1 MAQLPRSSS
10 LTNTWKAVAV
20 YFPGSKSV
28 QCLLFFV
35 IFPIYFKVRSYALE
49 DGYMQRISKK
59 NVCLPSDLTPLV
71 RGLLQLSLAF
81 MGTSRTRLCST
92 SGHES
97 LLALV
102 RREKRHTS
110 GFRLGVA
117 GHLAC
122 VWKNWAVGGVLLLMG
137 KIIAPF
143 SMKNLH
149 ACSRFHFI
157 STGAGFLP
165 VTERSDIIEF
175 NLTCTLA
182 YYIGLF
188 PCKSLGLHLCFGNL
202 LAIASKYKGGDT
214 LGSYNHI

>member
-10 LTNTWKAVAV
+10 LTNKWQAVAV

-28 QCLLFFV
+28 QGLLFFV

-102 RREKRHTS
+102 RREKPHTS

-117 GHLAC
+117 GHLAWNGRTGRLEVC
-122 VWKNWAVGGVLLLMG
+122 YCWWKNYCTIQYEESSCLLKVSFYLDWCRISSSNRTIWYHRVQPDMYACILYWIVSMQIFRFAFMLWQPSSHRKEIQG
-137 KIIAPF
+137 WRHPQII
-143 SMKNLH
+143 
-149 ACSRFHFI
+149 
-157 STGAGFLP
+157 
-165 VTERSDIIEF
+165 
-175 NLTCTLA
+175 
-182 YYIGLF
+182 
-188 PCKSLGLHLCFGNL
+188 
-202 LAIASKYKGGDT
+202 
-214 LGSYNHI
+214 